1 MAAQGARQK
10 SREIYNSVILK
21 VTNVHQ
27 VKVNEHGESEWNTRS
42 RSFSGL
48 LNRVN
53 TFLINF
59 KFICAIIDLINF
71 SKVQNFPSYLRNVQ
85 CDDI

>member
-1 MAAQGARQK
+1 M
-10 SREIYNSVILK
+10 YNYVVLK

-48 LNRVN
+48 LHRVT
-53 TFLINF
+53 TFVINLN
-59 KFICAIIDLINF
+59 FIYYSSNKLF
-71 SKVQNFPSYLRNVQ
+71 
-85 CDDI
+85 

>member
-1 MAAQGARQK
+1 M
-10 SREIYNSVILK
+10 YNYVVLK

-48 LNRVN
+48 LHRSILSL
-53 TFLINF
+53 LIS
-59 KFICAIIDLINF
+59 ISYIIHLINF
-71 SKVQNFPSYLRNVQ
+71 SKVQIFLLIYAMYNVMILI
-85 CDDI
+85 CRVRIFV